1 VTNIL
6 IVEDRRRF
14 EQALARLLGP
24 VLVGPTIFA
33 RAASPSEA
41 MRLLSEEGPFD
52 LVVLDLGDSS
62 EAGGEF
68 VREIKALSPRTRVA
82 VLGVADATANRVL
95 AAWSDEIKPE
105 SAGLDEVLSSLADV
119 VGTPLRPGHLNA

>member
-119 VGTPLRPGHLNA
+119 VGAPLRPGHLNA